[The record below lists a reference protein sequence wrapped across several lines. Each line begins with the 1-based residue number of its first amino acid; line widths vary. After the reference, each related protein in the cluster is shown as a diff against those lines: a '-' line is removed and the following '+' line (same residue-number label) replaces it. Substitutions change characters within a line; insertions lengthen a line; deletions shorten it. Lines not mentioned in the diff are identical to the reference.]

1 MHTLEHPVLG
11 PLRLGVSRLESS
23 REFFGLLLGLGLRD
37 TPEGLEIRLPSGATL
52 ATLEERPEPCR
63 IPPPWRGS
71 TIWP

>member
-37 TPEGLEIRLPSGATL
+37 TPEGL
-52 ATLEERPEPCR
+52 
-63 IPPPWRGS
+63 
-71 TIWP
+71 